1 MVLQKQWT
9 VEIAVVVIK
18 QLEEMSLI
26 ELCETIS
33 FYVKIYLNDTHLGE
47 WIYMSHDLWV
57 ILDPSLL

>member
-1 MVLQKQWT
+1 MVLQKQWN

-18 QLEEMSLI
+18 QLEEMYLI

-33 FYVKIYLNDTHLGE
+33 VYVKIYLNDTHLGE
-47 WIYMSHDLWV
+47 WIYMSNDLWV